1 METTKQEKLIQF
13 IHSLTDEEC
22 KLIVSLLGLG
32 DAGCTAPKE
41 VWVFDDPVPYAQQTV
56 SQPFV
61 YEKAPP
67 STSR

>member
-22 KLIVSLLGLG
+22 KLIVSRLGLG

-67 STSR
+67 IGIG

>member
-1 METTKQEKLIQF
+1 MREKLIQF

-22 KLIVSLLGLG
+22 ELIVSLLGLG
-32 DAGCTAPKE
+32 DADCTAPG
-41 VWVFDDPVPYAQQTV
+41 VIRVFDDPVPYAQQTV

-67 STSR
+67 IGIG